1 MRGDKPVIMAV
12 RCEQG
17 KKLCCV
23 TCSAVDLEPNPFGP
37 AIPAKYL
44 RVPFIRERNK
54 ERKSNEKIL

>member
-1 MRGDKPVIMAV
+1 MIMAV